1 MRVGYIVTG
10 KPGAAGAANPVST
23 NLKNEHGQTQE
34 QSILDLG
41 CLREYRSSRRGG
53 YLSLKRR
60 ARGMGQPCLSSS
72 ARHGQHHQN
81 RHAGSKI

>member
-1 MRVGYIVTG
+1 MRVGYILTG
-10 KPGAAGAANPVST
+10 KPGTRWAADPIST
-23 NLKNEHGQTQE
+23 YLKNEHGQTQE

-53 YLSLKRR
+53 YLPFKRR

-72 ARHGQHHQN
+72 AHSR
-81 RHAGSKI
+81 